1 MAISEVNIQL
11 GSLLGATQT
20 GGSLTSIRPSVQT
33 TATFNGSTS
42 VPVVNDIPLLT
53 VSTLTS
59 FFSIPNYYSNTQS
72 VSMSNIG
79 TAPVTVTNIVFTV
92 KGVTPLFTFLPGAVL
107 YNTVTNTATT
117 FTIDPG
123 NTKEV
128 WLQYKGDEVGE
139 YENYISIISNSITG
153 QYKVNTQQVVDNAV
167 QITATPTSASTTTV
181 AYGEAYDVAYTLE
194 ASFNNTVINSSEVTY
209 SGVVTSGAGWEVL
222 GQGSTNNEILVRFD
236 SNHIGDVN
244 GVYTSNITINGV
256 YGGLGGSVTTVNT
269 ATVNIDPT
277 QFKNLGYWISPAS
290 SYNSIIGVS
299 YDIIAGIKYLTI
311 GVGTGADSTPT
322 YDQGGNVYAS
332 IITLGIKAGPA
343 AVRSNPYL
351 GWANVWRF
359 PIAGAAATYYSNTVD
374 DGNNY
379 VYKQKTTADLD
390 YEYYFG
396 SESSNRCM
404 FIVEHDGEGNLSVS
418 MNSLREY
425 SGDSTFD
432 ATLNNLTRAFYY
444 YSEADTPARYTGPY
458 AQPTTSYPPILAVEN
473 QTQVFKGF
481 KYNQATREALVDTY
495 LAPYPT

>member
-1 MAISEVNIQL
+1 MAISEVNIQI

-20 GGSLTSIRPSVQT
+20 GGALASSRPSVQT

-79 TAPVTVTNIVFTV
+79 TAPVTVTNISFTV

-153 QYKVNTQQVVDNAV
+153 PYKVNTHQVIDNAI
-167 QITATPTSASTTTV
+167 QITATPTALSTGTT
-181 AYGEAYDVAYTLE
+181 AYGQAVDAVYTLE
-194 ASFNNTVINSSEVTY
+194 AVYNNQILDSSAVSYSASVI
-209 SGVVTSGAGWEVL
+209 SGAGWEVL
-222 GQGSTNNEILVRFD
+222 GQGSLNNEILVRFD
-236 SNHIGDVN
+236 SNNVGDVN

-256 YGGLGGSVTTVNT
+256 YGGLSGSVTTVNT

-299 YDIIAGIKYLTI
+299 YDLIGGTKYLTI
-311 GVGTGADSTPT
+311 GVGVGADGAPT
-322 YDQGGNVYAS
+322 YDQGGDVYAS

-343 AVRSNPYL
+343 AVRNNPYL

-359 PIAGAAATYYSNTVD
+359 PIVGTGATYYSNATD

-379 VYKQKTTADLD
+379 LYKQKTTTALD

-396 SESSNRCM
+396 SESANRCM

-425 SGDSTFD
+425 SGDSTLD
-432 ATLNNLTRAFYY
+432 TTLNNLTRAFYY
-444 YSEADTPARYTGPY
+444 YSEADSPARYTGPY
-458 AQPTTSYPPILAVEN
+458 AQPTLSYPPIFALEN

-481 KYNQATREALVDTY
+481 RYNQATNEALIDTY
-495 LAPYPT
+495 LAPYPV